1 MIPTRIAVR
10 QGDPR
15 ARVDLAVGALAPRL
29 VSRDGSS
36 AHVALAAAGMIL
48 LGGDEV
54 HVDVTV
60 GAGCLLEL
68 EDVGGTIAYRAEG
81 RRSSWT
87 MAVRVEAGGALL
99 WRGLPFV
106 VTDGADVDR
115 RTTVE
120 LAAGATAVI
129 RETLVLGRHGEEG
142 GRLSSAFTARDVGG
156 PVLVEQLDLDGLAPE
171 PGVLGP
177 HRVLDAVIAL
187 GFEPSTAPGDLVL
200 EHSGAIARHV
210 GAETHTSRLDRVW
223 DDWTGQVRQRTAP
236 HAGASVK
243 EAATEGNGSDVNV

>member
-1 MIPTRIAVR
+1 MIPTRIAVH

-29 VSRDGSS
+29 VSRDASR

-48 LGGDEV
+48 LGGDHV
-54 HVDVTV
+54 HVEVVV

-68 EDVGGTIAYRAEG
+68 EDVGGTIAYRADG
-81 RRSSWT
+81 RPSAWT
-87 MAVRVEAGGALL
+87 MAVRVEEGATLL

-106 VTDGADVDR
+106 VTDGAEVER
-115 RTTVE
+115 RTTID

-129 RETLVLGRHGEEG
+129 RETLVLGRHGESG
-142 GRLSSAFTARDVGG
+142 GRLRSAFTARDAEG
-156 PVLVEQLDLDGLAPE
+156 PLLVEQLDLDGLAPE
-171 PGVLGP
+171 PGVLGE

-187 GFEPSTAPGDLVL
+187 GFEPSTVPGDLVL
-200 EHSGAIARHV
+200 EHPGAIARHL

-223 DDWTGQVRQRTAP
+223 EDWVGRARRGTAP
-236 HAGASVK
+236 RID
-243 EAATEGNGSDVNV
+243 EAANEAAVGGD